1 MKRKISIWVE
11 PVIDSGDYVQLE
23 LFNDEQVIINSSI
36 QNIFDIS
43 KVFTDY
49 SQSFTI
55 PASTINN
62 VIFKHFYQTDIGD
75 INNLNGIIDHNKR
88 RKAFIEIDLT
98 PFRRGKISLEK
109 ANIKNGAADNYQIVF
124 YGDLISLKDKFGE
137 DKLNQLDYVDYEFPY
152 NGTEVFDRVT
162 DYNNVYDVRFPLI
175 SSSRLWSY
183 NDSGPDDITQNTK
196 HINYNE
202 LFPALRVKRIL
213 GLIGDTYGISFN
225 GAFLSDER
233 YTNAFLLCKN
243 ANEFNFITESL
254 SLMFDSKSNVNDI
267 NWSGVS
273 TQNAEDFVDL
283 GNESINITNFNTQ
296 VYQHKI
302 QIYVSSISAVGT
314 LYVDVFQDGNYY
326 QTFQTG
332 IPNTFN
338 IVIPNTSGLNTNFTF
353 KLRATTSMNVGCT
366 VFYQPYAFTY
376 NAFTSTVLVTYSTA
390 TINCSTVGILGTI
403 NLASY
408 MPDMKIADFVAGILK
423 EFNCTCIPISENTY
437 EILPLD
443 DWYGSGAV
451 VDITQYTDI
460 QSIDI
465 ERIKLYKKIAFKYQE
480 SESFANKRYFEA
492 NGQHYGNVE
501 YQYSYDGDEYIIES
515 PFENLLF
522 QRVLDNVGDYAILGY
537 NLDTNYNSYVPKPT
551 LLYEY
556 GASNSLVHNIK
567 FNDGSVTQSISKY
580 MLFGQDL
587 TYNGTKYSLNFGAD
601 NSIIHNET
609 IQYGLF
615 ATYYFPYLTN
625 LYNLK
630 NRLVY
635 VKTNLP
641 ISILTNLQLND
652 RLIIRDKRYII
663 NEMKSNL
670 TSGEVEFVL
679 YLDFREVI
687 GGINDGRPIQ
697 VDGTAQCISQKVTLP
712 SGATQCD
719 LTCATAGVTITPST
733 IYSSQVVEIC
743 VPVSATPKQKIIT
756 ENNNNLTL
764 ENNTQV
770 ISELYQPQV
779 INVLATFT
787 YATGTQT
794 SSLIIIQ
801 I

>member
-1 MKRKISIWVE
+1 MNRKISIWVE
-11 PVIDSGDYVQLE
+11 PVIDSGDYLELE
-23 LFNDEQVIINSSI
+23 LFNDEQVVINSSI

-62 VIFKHFYQTDIGD
+62 AIFKHFYQTDIGD
-75 INNLNGIIDHNKR
+75 VNNLYGVVDHNKR
-88 RKAFIEIDLT
+88 RKAYIEIDLT
-98 PFRRGKISLEK
+98 QFRRGKISLEK
-109 ANIKNGAADNYQIVF
+109 ANIKNGSPDNYQIVF

-137 DKLNQLDYVDYEFPY
+137 DKLNQLNYVDYEFPY
-152 NGTEVFDRVT
+152 DGTEVFNRVT
-162 DYNNVYDVRFPLI
+162 DYNTNYDVRFPLI

-183 NDSGPDDITQNTK
+183 NDSGPQDITQNNK
-196 HINYNE
+196 HIDYDE
-202 LFPALRVKRIL
+202 LFPALRIKRIL
-213 GLIGDTYGISFN
+213 GLIGDTYGISFE
-225 GAFLSDER
+225 GSFLSDDR
-233 YTNAFLLCKN
+233 YTKAFLLCKN

-254 SLMFDSKSNVNDI
+254 DLRFDSKLNYNDV
-267 NWSGVS
+267 NWSSVS
-273 TQNAEDFVDL
+273 TSNAEDFVDL
-283 GNESINITNFNTQ
+283 NTESINIQDFNTQ

-302 QIYVSSISAVGT
+302 QIYINSISAAGT
-314 LYVDVFQDGNYY
+314 VYVDVFQDGNYY
-326 QTFQTG
+326 QTFQTAVAT
-332 IPNTFN
+332 TFN
-338 IVIPNTSGLNTNFTF
+338 IVIPNTSGLNTNYTF
-353 KLRATTSMNVGCT
+353 KLRATTAMNVGCT
-366 VFYQPYAFTY
+366 VYYQPFAFTG
-376 NAFTSTVLVTYSTA
+376 AGVVTYSTA
-390 TINCSTVGILGTI
+390 VITCSTVGILGTI

-408 MPDMKIADFVAGILK
+408 MPDMKIADFVSGILK
-423 EFNCTCIPISENTY
+423 EFNCTCIPTSADTY

-443 DWYGSGAV
+443 DWYSSGAI
-451 VDITQYTDI
+451 VDITQYTNI
-460 QSIDI
+460 ESIDI

-480 SESFANKRYFEA
+480 SESFPNKRYFEA
-492 NGQHYGNVE
+492 NGQYYGNVE
-501 YQYSYDGDEYIIES
+501 YQYSYDGDEYIVES

-522 QRVLDNVGDYAILGY
+522 QRVSDNVGDYAILGY

-556 GASNSLVHNIK
+556 GASDTLVHNIK
-567 FNDGSVTQSISKY
+567 FNDGTLVSPISKY
-580 MLFGQDL
+580 MLFGQDI

-670 TSGEVEFVL
+670 TTGEVELVL
-679 YLDFREVI
+679 YLDFRQLI
-687 GGINDGRPIQ
+687 GGINDGRPLEI
-697 VDGTAQCISQKVTLP
+697 DGTAQCINQKVTLP

-719 LTCATAGVTITPST
+719 LTCGTAGVTITPST
-733 IYSSQVVEIC
+733 IYASQIVEIC
-743 VPVSATPKQKIIT
+743 VPVTSTPKQTIIT

-764 ENNTQV
+764 ENNAQL
-770 ISELYQPQV
+770 ISELYQQQV
-779 INVLATFT
+779 ITVVATFT

-801 I
+801 V